1 MQSQTLVRAIKERLH
16 PHPYSRFLQTGHSP
30 FELVLGRR
38 LGRLTWDVFGV
49 MQIRHGQ
56 DVRGSIEDARTDV
69 ARRFGWLCYTS
80 EIGLSL
86 LLHGP
91 LDEWWDHAGRLS
103 ADRTGFRGVMVRS
116 VCVVDPVLG
125 ARHVSISNWGPA
137 GGKSDGANAGSAGS
151 AGSAGVAAA
160 RAVMAAVEPLLAVV

>member
-1 MQSQTLVRAIKERLH
+1 MQPKTFVRAVKERLH

-38 LGRLTWDVFGV
+38 VGRLTWDVFGV
-49 MQIRHGQ
+49 AEIRREQ
-56 DVRGSIEDARTDV
+56 DVRGLIEDARSDV

-80 EIGLSL
+80 EISLEL

-91 LDEWWDHAGRLS
+91 LDEWWDHAGRLT

-116 VCVVDPVLG
+116 VCVVDPKLG
-125 ARHVSISNWGPA
+125 ARHVSIANWGPA
-137 GGKSDGANAGSAGS
+137 GPDDGVSRGGDV
-151 AGSAGVAAA
+151 GVASAQ
-160 RAVMAAVEPLLAVV
+160 AVLAAVEPLLAVV